1 MANLP
6 GPVTNLIFLPPTGFP
21 GAPTPKFK
29 IPTIVKPRHDASS
42 TSIGAAESTGTAPG
56 NYTLNV
62 QLTSQ
67 IRLPFISASSV
78 LTADPSEFE
87 VALTHPS
94 FPSSLLDEGLAELAS
109 WSSQPTNGASASVSA
124 DYLSLAPAPQN
135 GAMAQAQTDG
145 SISESNHEAQLQELR
160 AQVASLQRVQK
171 VTFKQLAELRE
182 ERGWWVEKEER
193 RERRRLRRK
202 ARRRGGAG
210 LLEGGNGKEGD
221 AAHDEDEEM
230 DDGDES
236 EEVDGSDDDDY
247 GNLDRSS
254 GGDESGLE

>member
-1 MANLP
+1 M
-6 GPVTNLIFLPPTGFP
+6 
-21 GAPTPKFK
+21 
-29 IPTIVKPRHDASS
+29 KPRHDASS
-42 TSIGAAESTGTAPG
+42 TSIGAIESTGTAPG

-67 IRLPFISASSV
+67 IRLPSISASSV

-109 WSSQPTNGASASVSA
+109 WSSQPTDGASASVSA

-135 GAMAQAQTDG
+135 GAMALAQTDG
-145 SISESNHEAQLQELR
+145 GISESNHDAQLRELR

-202 ARRRGGAG
+202 ARRTGGAG
-210 LLEGGNGKEGD
+210 LVEDGNGKEGD
-221 AAHDEDEEM
+221 AAHGGDEEM
-230 DDGDES
+230 DDGEN
-236 EEVDGSDDDDY
+236 EEMGSSDDGDY

>member
-1 MANLP
+1 M
-6 GPVTNLIFLPPTGFP
+6 
-21 GAPTPKFK
+21 
-29 IPTIVKPRHDASS
+29 
-42 TSIGAAESTGTAPG
+42 TAG
-56 NYTLNV
+56 
-62 QLTSQ
+62 
-67 IRLPFISASSV
+67 
-78 LTADPSEFE
+78 PSEFE

-135 GAMAQAQTDG
+135 SALAQAQTDG
-145 SISESNHEAQLQELR
+145 SISESNHEAQLRELR

-210 LLEGGNGKEGD
+210 LVEGGNGKEGD
-221 AAHDEDEEM
+221 AAHGGDEEM
-230 DDGDES
+230 DDGES
-236 EEVDGSDDDDY
+236 EEVDSSDDGGY

>member
-1 MANLP
+1 
-6 GPVTNLIFLPPTGFP
+6 
-21 GAPTPKFK
+21 
-29 IPTIVKPRHDASS
+29 
-42 TSIGAAESTGTAPG
+42 
-56 NYTLNV
+56 
-62 QLTSQ
+62 
-67 IRLPFISASSV
+67 
-78 LTADPSEFE
+78 
-87 VALTHPS
+87 
-94 FPSSLLDEGLAELAS
+94 
-109 WSSQPTNGASASVSA
+109 VSA

-135 GAMAQAQTDG
+135 SALAQAQTDC
-145 SISESNHEAQLQELR
+145 SISESNHEAQLRELR

-236 EEVDGSDDDDY
+236 KEVDSSDDDDY